1 MNVPTILF
9 RLGRRAAAEKGR
21 LICGSSPGRWGRC
34 SLLLREP
41 GLRLENLHLMFGEY
55 FGGRYKGQ
63 VRKGRPHGYG
73 QLGEPI
79 HPPLLDTW
87 LQLDRST
94 ALYIYKAKHCKLLVY
109 SIMHKIQN
117 LYLNNI
123 YLAKIYFKLSI
134 TEILKILENGPF
146 C

>member
-73 QLGEPI
+73 QLGELI
-79 HPPLLDTW
+79 HPPLLDT
-87 LQLDRST
+87 LA
-94 ALYIYKAKHCKLLVY
+94 ALLTLFGAPLLFF
-109 SIMHKIQN
+109 SCGQG
-117 LYLNNI
+117 
-123 YLAKIYFKLSI
+123 AG
-134 TEILKILENGPF
+134 TQ
-146 C
+146 